1 MAHGNYS
8 EIESKCGICLS
19 AYTEPRLLDCFHTF
33 CTPCLE
39 QVYIHDNYLTCP
51 LCRTK
56 NSMPEKGVSGLKT
69 YPFHIELSHDDKN
82 LTDICEFCSDENTA
96 VSKCLDCKI
105 TLCLNCRDYHKKIK
119 TSKNHSLE
127 NLNLDQLLEHKEN
140 SVNEC
145 DEHRKELT
153 LFCKPCNVMLCSECS
168 EKLHHMHEFQN
179 LDLLIQTRK
188 KILLARTRSLKSRIS
203 VLGNTEEL
211 VKQKENNYYKH
222 LDMVK
227 KEILAHTSSMKD
239 VFCNTVDVL
248 TNKSLASIDNIK
260 RKDIKEIDT
269 YLNEIETEQLSLAG
283 LIKTSEDFVTRS
295 SDKVFMDDFFTVGS
309 HLDKVLNKTLD
320 PLTLHELNYECK
332 EFTEATVENL
342 LGKVNT
348 SSKEDVLTPA
358 YYTQLPIP
366 KLFPQT
372 EKVHSFQL
380 KNQIK
385 DVVAANNDNAW
396 IFDGKSACLYNHDGT
411 KRSTYAPPNE
421 SKRMLRKSADEL
433 WFWTGKSA
441 VRRLNMKYQ
450 EGFKVSFQNGAV
462 GCFVQNGNLLVY
474 NKEEKVIYEVSEDE
488 GVKNKTE
495 IKDPKNKL
503 QKTDFFTSRNTDI
516 MMVETKN
523 SNLVMSWR
531 NNSVIITDN
540 HGIILDTF
548 TRLNAGF
555 RGITVDNYG
564 HILVADYEN
573 DKIDILSENGVFQRN
588 LLNNRNGDNII
599 RRTSRITTDECG
611 FLWVFD
617 YDNTMKIFSYQ

>member
-19 AYTEPRLLDCFHTF
+19 AYTEPRLLQCFHTF

-39 QVYIHDNYLTCP
+39 KVDVHDNYLTCP

-56 NSMPEKGVSGLKT
+56 NSMPEKGVSGFKT
-69 YPFHIELSHDDKN
+69 YPFHAEPSHNDKN

-96 VSKCLDCKI
+96 VAKCLNCKI
-105 TLCLNCRDYHKKIK
+105 NLCLNCRDYHKKIK
-119 TSKNHSLE
+119 ASHNHSLE

-140 SVNEC
+140 SSNEC
-145 DEHRKELT
+145 DDHRKELT

-168 EKLHHMHEFQN
+168 EKSHHMHEFQN

-203 VLGNTEEL
+203 VLGHTEEL
-211 VKQKENNYYKH
+211 VKQEENNYYKH
-222 LDMVK
+222 LNIVK
-227 KEILAHTSSMKD
+227 REILAHTK
-239 VFCNTVDVL
+239 
-248 TNKSLASIDNIK
+248 
-260 RKDIKEIDT
+260 KDIKEIDT

-283 LIKTSEDFVTRS
+283 LIKTSEDFITKS
-295 SDKVFMDDFFTVGS
+295 PDKLFIDDFFTVGS
-309 HLDKVLNKTLD
+309 HLNQVLNKTLD
-320 PLTLHELNYECK
+320 PLTLHKLNYECK
-332 EFTEATVENL
+332 EFTEATVEKL

-348 SSKEDVLTPA
+348 SSKEDVLTPV
-358 YYTQLPIP
+358 YTQLPIP

-380 KNQIK
+380 KSQIK
-385 DVVAANNDNAW
+385 DVVAANNDNVW
-396 IFDGKSACLYNHDGT
+396 IFDGKSASLYNHDGT
-411 KRSTYAPPNE
+411 KRSTYAPPIE

-433 WFWTGKSA
+433 WFWTEKSA

-450 EGFKVSFQNGAV
+450 EGFKVSFQNGSV
-462 GCFVQNGNLLVY
+462 GCFIQNGNLLVY
-474 NKEEKVIYEVSEDE
+474 NKEERVIYEVSEHE
-488 GVKNKTE
+488 GFKNKTE

-503 QKTDFFTSRNTDI
+503 QNTDFFTSRNTDI
-516 MMVETKN
+516 MMVETMN

-540 HGIILDTF
+540 RGIVLDTF
-548 TRLNAGF
+548 TRPNAGF

-573 DKIDILSENGVFQRN
+573 DYNIDILSENGVFQRN
-588 LLNNRNGDNII
+588 LLHNQNR
-599 RRTSRITTDECG
+599 TTRITTDECG
-611 FLWVFD
+611 LLWVFD